1 MQALLLF
8 FLFVG
13 ITALGAIYEGFIL
26 KTMWAWFIVP
36 TFGLPALSIPVA
48 IGICLIMAFLTHQIP
63 PKSEPGREMQD
74 SLTRMFN
81 GFLLSTVIFF
91 VGWVV
96 TFFM

>member
-1 MQALLLF
+1 MTALFAILLF
-8 FLFVG
+8 IAV
-13 ITALGAIYEGFIL
+13 TAIGAIYEGFIL
-26 KTMWAWFIVP
+26 QTMWAWFIVP

-74 SLTRMFN
+74 SLSRMFN
-81 GFLLSTVIFF
+81 GFLLSTAIFF